1 MLRVSITLL
10 LILTASAAFGHPSVS
25 IVMDSKGNVF
35 YSDLKQVWKID
46 TGGKKTVVV
55 SGVHT
60 HELFLD
66 EGDNLYGEHFWYNGE
81 AAKTWGHYVWKLSP
95 DGKLEKIIPPTEGFP
110 NDYSFVRDKK
120 GSMYLAD
127 RENKCQKVIRIN
139 KDGTKIKLGDQ
150 CMENIRWMVCNPEG
164 IVYLIDVVDLKK
176 VDQEGVVTVIA
187 EKLADKKFTQP
198 FVDLNHYLSGV
209 SLDKAGNI
217 YVADYSGRQVKKIA
231 QSKQVSVIAETRIP
245 WSPTGSLL
253 ASNGDFWVLENSMT
267 NEVRVERIT
276 KDGKRIIY

>member
-1 MLRVSITLL
+1 MSLGV
-10 LILTASAAFGHPSVS
+10 AAHPSVS

-46 TGGKKTVVV
+46 TKGKKTVVV
-55 SGVHT
+55 NGVHT

-66 EGDNLYGEHFWYNGE
+66 EADNLYGEHLWYNGE
-81 AAKTWGHYVWKLSP
+81 KANTWGYYVWKLSV

-110 NDYSFVRDKK
+110 NDYSFVRDKA
-120 GSMYLAD
+120 GNMYWAD
-127 RENKCQKVIRIN
+127 RENKCQKVIRKS
-139 KDGTKIKLGDQ
+139 KDGTIKKLGDQ
-150 CMENIRWMVCNPEG
+150 CMENIRWMICDPKGV
-164 IVYLIDVVDLKK
+164 VYLIDVHDLKK
-176 VDQEGVVTVIA
+176 VDREGIVTTIA
-187 EKLADKKFTQP
+187 EKLPNKKLTQL
-198 FVDLNHYLSGV
+198 FVDPIHYLSGI

-217 YVADYSGRQVKKIA
+217 YVADYSGREVKKITP
-231 QSKQVSVIAETRIP
+231 SKQISVIAETRIP

-253 ASNGDFWVLENSMT
+253 APNGDFWILENSLT